1 MKIATGLGTLG
12 QVIKIGVM
20 HSFTY
25 SNSGL
30 FKLAIYILCHKKT
43 MVTVL

>member
-1 MKIATGLGTLG
+1 MKIATGLGTWG
-12 QVIKIGVM
+12 QVVKIGVI
-20 HSFTY
+20 HSFAY
-25 SNSGL
+25 SNFGL